1 MRTTHVGGHDVT
13 RQQVLIVNSKT
24 LLCITNTHALLY
36 TVEALAQAKA
46 SVKSQLGSSLSLGK
60 SYLLHRAKSFEDD
73 MGISAVAVD
82 RDHELI
88 AICGR
93 SIGKP
98 AGIYI
103 YSSKTFALV
112 RRCKAFSER
121 GFSIAAFRGKFPFIG
136 PDAGHA
142 VCGLTENEGNLEK
155 GPASDDKSTIG
166 RGASDITPSPQYTDE
181 KGPQEVPRVVVDA
194 KDIPADT
201 TEKDELLD
209 PVKVPLLA
217 VVGWEGDDG
226 ETSSLSTS
234 YITLWNVSDGTIFL
248 RLRAPALQVLALEWS
263 PFFAYQITASGLRH
277 VYVWTATRTF
287 TGLKLKNGYIMAEL
301 LQLLPASTN
310 LNAQDSD
317 VAREQSEGGQWQCGF
332 AVAWRTGVKAICS
345 QRAKCRDSFH
355 DPVVIANGEEGK
367 CASSDSSNAQLVSCH
382 KGMVNSLFRDPKN
395 TDHIVSAGTDGCIK
409 WWAAHTV
416 LNAVEAMGQN
426 TTISISALRAFTM
439 PGNLP
444 IKSILA
450 DRASSELFWVVV
462 DGRGTTWLFSPT
474 SENLVKVFDFHA
486 GSILAPIEVAT
497 GKTDA
502 GMKNEYGGS
511 KRSLPQTKIR
521 CVALMPSVEGTTSSL
536 VFMGFEDGVV
546 RLVEVSV
553 KGSQLLLAIRTHKRA
568 IVELAVDPSGER
580 LAALGEDG
588 VLLLLKLK
596 SGAPKDEATDSYTY
610 AGVRNCSERSWEAE
624 PLGFIKASEP
634 LMHLAWEHPL
644 LLLGVAADAALIILD
659 GLQVLS
665 EEPAQRAA
673 AEDGGANLGNGT
685 IVGEGAGVTSESDD
699 LEKVQEPTSESSGQ
713 IGDEGTPEEGSA
725 SDEEAAQCPP
735 KASRVPRKDP
745 LDLTG
750 ILSFR
755 RIDVKVSTAGLR
767 GARSEGQNDREEE
780 DLSGTES
787 ESEVVA
793 DSKVRVF
800 NTNEYK
806 TKRSSSYECVES
818 RTAAES
824 KARHSIASTV
834 DQQTRH
840 RVEVTAAA
848 HITALTTAKLV
859 ACPNNPDK
867 PTWNANDNGLSNAST
882 PRIVDKMLIASRF
895 FLLFSGT
902 SKMRNAIWC
911 FSLERLLE
919 AGTPQHPPNPQI
931 RTLLA
936 HPMVLLSK
944 VLQQLSPR
952 HSETSRAECQGP
964 YLTKL
969 VAVFD
974 ERLLIAGTSDGRVL
988 LFPADTPQACVVTR
1002 VFDCH
1007 TGSITSILARPI
1019 GCSGRWALNAAAQSG
1034 TWWRCE
1040 FELADILSRCQKS
1053 QEAEQ
1058 DAQKAEAA
1066 QAKAEHSQAQHF
1078 RCFESNQQQSGKY
1091 EQQQQFLRRLL
1102 QSDMAIENAQVAVD
1116 TGFPATKELEPPCP
1130 NLVRIDELMEVE
1142 ANIFGVLE
1150 TNRDSALPDE
1160 SEPSATADMAA
1171 DIIDNTEPTIMDLVT
1186 EFKALP
1192 GFNTPEILKDLVIWD
1207 GLLRE
1212 SEAESAR
1219 YLEVVEQEIQNARD
1233 QHQILISDLT
1243 VVTDV
1248 FRRATKCACLTVTM
1262 LCCISPVS
1270 GRSKRLTVFV
1280 ILRCTRLDMNLQ
1292 KLLGGVL
1299 EGVAVSSIGD
1309 GLHISSFP
1317 TDQSS
1322 IVSHSVDA
1330 LHTCPPAFAR
1340 FYWFGPVCSVFTSA
1354 NPKESVYKV
1363 LEWHSATLQAIK
1375 EDQCGSR
1382 EADDMEA
1389 LFEEA
1394 RTQELKRL
1402 LMPERA
1408 PHPEDP
1414 DARRQHVQAMDE
1426 LLKAKP
1432 QEGLTDPQSDSC
1444 IAETIKSLGA
1454 YKLTASGTLTECS
1467 LAFSSRKRSKM
1478 LDLVKWTTTKAIW
1491 FNQCVAVMSEIRKE
1505 LLSTCLRLL
1514 SGIIDSLHIAQLQD
1528 SPEGLRAKA
1537 LVQTVHNAALSEQ
1550 CKGSLW
1556 TVDKKQLINFLEGRR
1571 KELSNS
1577 GALYET
1583 DATRAEMAQLETT
1596 LGEVHRFP
1604 DDFTVSFEHLRQI
1617 ASLSGIGV
1625 QACSVGEEPHACNAS
1640 VGHLRTS
1647 NPLYTGGVC
1656 EKGLELKTRFMDILN
1671 SLRKCELE
1679 QSRVACRVFAFQESV
1694 KCCQQHLEKSDSC
1707 GPLPSEIMDRA
1718 KLQSLELH
1726 AQASR
1731 FLDAISSGISQF
1743 DQEVRWLLEERTSVQ
1758 QELLLARL
1766 NQLEQYREL
1775 TIIESMEPRRSR
1787 LQQDFSDTRKE
1798 CKEIEDRL
1806 KAIETCMTEKKQG
1819 IESCHV
1825 RTALCLRGL
1834 EIRRRAME
1842 AVEPRNQQHAALMEI
1857 FNRNVLIYPNIPK
1870 STCAKMLQQKRP
1882 SSFASISE
1890 IDETERVQQD
1900 SESIEDICPVGCD
1913 MAVYEAILELRDQK
1927 MANAAALTLHQR
1939 ELDDL
1944 KKEYGKVQA
1953 LQRQQACRYSS
1964 AEAAIHKF
1972 LRELQGSLNDVIT
1985 TAPLRASQVIGYVV
1999 TIRCLIFADDAWQ
2012 LPEQLDYAVLF
2023 SHKGF
2028 SALNQRVLGL
2038 QQETVL
2044 VAHDM
2049 RQLKYAI
2056 SSAKKDYKQSTQRLE
2071 SLEAAFKE
2079 VERVRFG
2086 DSLTL
2091 EQVEA
2096 AAKAAEKAELQGCNE
2111 PLKPVFE
2118 RDVELLSDKRRCTA
2132 YCHTSVLCLKNTSND
2147 GTVERNRLEK
2157 LTRLKAELKKR
2168 DSEIKRLQGLLNQIE
2183 IKGKFVLT
2191 QGFRVLF
2198 WIESLMSST

>member
-98 AGIYI
+98 A
-103 YSSKTFALV
+103 
-112 RRCKAFSER
+112 
-121 GFSIAAFRGKFPFIG
+121 GKFPFIG

-287 TGLKLKNGYIMAEL
+287 TGLKLKGKMFHFRHLAVSDVSCFVELTGSLLMSGSDSGSLLLWENGYIMAEL

-502 GMKNEYGGS
+502 GMKNEYALVTVGSDGSIRSWGGAPC
-511 KRSLPQTKIR
+511 RMALTCRRWLCRIR

-1116 TGFPATKELEPPCP
+1116 TGFPASSITRKKAKELEPPCP

-1171 DIIDNTEPTIMDLVT
+1171 DIIDNTEPTIMEQHRLRKDQKDDSVMNAAEHQESRQLQDLSNRY
-1186 EFKALP
+1186 KAR
-1192 GFNTPEILKDLVIWD
+1192 F
-1207 GLLRE
+1207 
-1212 SEAESAR
+1212 EAESAR

-1243 VVTDV
+1243 
-1248 FRRATKCACLTVTM
+1248 
-1262 LCCISPVS
+1262 
-1270 GRSKRLTVFV
+1270 
-1280 ILRCTRLDMNLQ
+1280 

-1322 IVSHSVDA
+1322 IDVQ
-1330 LHTCPPAFAR
+1330 
-1340 FYWFGPVCSVFTSA
+1340 
-1354 NPKESVYKV
+1354 
-1363 LEWHSATLQAIK
+1363 TLQAIK

-1414 DARRQHVQAMDE
+1414 DSVRRHTIESTSYTYANPETKQKTGVCCGPKGFIQPMQQAEIRSKTDARRQHVQAMDE

-1467 LAFSSRKRSKM
+1467 L
-1478 LDLVKWTTTKAIW
+1478 
-1491 FNQCVAVMSEIRKE
+1491 
-1505 LLSTCLRLL
+1505 
-1514 SGIIDSLHIAQLQD
+1514 
-1528 SPEGLRAKA
+1528 
-1537 LVQTVHNAALSEQ
+1537 
-1550 CKGSLW
+1550 
-1556 TVDKKQLINFLEGRR
+1556 NFLEGRR

-1825 RTALCLRGL
+1825 TPKVVSPSLNLRSAEGEENDL
-1834 EIRRRAME
+1834 E
-1842 AVEPRNQQHAALMEI
+1842 
-1857 FNRNVLIYPNIPK
+1857 
-1870 STCAKMLQQKRP
+1870 T
-1882 SSFASISE
+1882 E

-1985 TAPLRASQVIGYVV
+1985 TAPLRASQ
-1999 TIRCLIFADDAWQ
+1999 
-2012 LPEQLDYAVLF
+2012 
-2023 SHKGF
+2023 
-2028 SALNQRVLGL
+2028 
-2038 QQETVL
+2038 
-2044 VAHDM
+2044 
-2049 RQLKYAI
+2049 
-2056 SSAKKDYKQSTQRLE
+2056 STQRLE

-2118 RDVELLSDKRRCTA
+2118 RDVELLSDKRARLRQQQQTKAKLEQQRQGIIKRHTNLLHRFALARESTVMLSQQLKEKKYLRVHTWTPQYFGPKTPQRSAETA
-2132 YCHTSVLCLKNTSND
+2132 LS
-2147 GTVERNRLEK
+2147 
-2157 LTRLKAELKKR
+2157 LKKER
-2168 DSEIKRLQGLLNQIE
+2168 SDYKVNAGTTPVEAAEGGMTTVSAFGSPDIVEISPTARLGRPH
-2183 IKGKFVLT
+2183 KA
-2191 QGFRVLF
+2191 
-2198 WIESLMSST
+2198 